1 MLRRLSVGT
10 DLCCCGGCLY
20 YHSSCNLRFVSS
32 CKANASHG
40 AVRGREDVAMPSASA
55 VQSASDATRVSAF
68 SVDRWRLFVLPF
80 FVQLEIR
87 VEL

>member
-1 MLRRLSVGT
+1 M
-10 DLCCCGGCLY
+10 Y

-40 AVRGREDVAMPSASA
+40 AVRGRGDVA

-68 SVDRWRLFVLPF
+68 SVDRWRLLVLPF
-80 FVQLEIR
+80 FVQFEIR
-87 VEL
+87 VELQSEYCRYDVDC

>member
-1 MLRRLSVGT
+1 M
-10 DLCCCGGCLY
+10 Y

-40 AVRGREDVAMPSASA
+40 AVRGRGDVA

-68 SVDRWRLFVLPF
+68 SVDRWRLFELRF
-80 FVQLEIR
+80 FVQLDIR
-87 VEL
+87 VGLQVSIVGTMWPAEKAEF

>member
-1 MLRRLSVGT
+1 M
-10 DLCCCGGCLY
+10 
-20 YHSSCNLRFVSS
+20 RFLSS

-40 AVRGREDVAMPSASA
+40 AVRGRGEFD
-55 VQSASDATRVSAF
+55 VQSASDTTRVSGF

>member
-1 MLRRLSVGT
+1 M
-10 DLCCCGGCLY
+10 
-20 YHSSCNLRFVSS
+20 SS

-40 AVRGREDVAMPSASA
+40 AVRGRGDVA

-87 VEL
+87 VELQREYCRYDVDC